1 MANQSFRF
9 QDFYEPKPTPHADNS
24 AHRAAE
30 PAQQAADASYR
41 PEPAPAPQPYAPRAA
56 EPAVTAPQPQP
67 DLGWESGPI
76 VAPGAWTGMQRFGWL
91 LVGAFGGV
99 FGILV
104 ASMANIGHPYR
115 SEATKMAAFGFAA
128 AVILSVL
135 AGAGAALL
143 LSSTVSI
150 AVNASA
156 IGL

>member
-9 QDFYEPKPTPHADNS
+9 QDFYEPKPTHADNS

-30 PAQQAADASYR
+30 PAQQGAAEPCQPD
-41 PEPAPAPQPYAPRAA
+41 PAPAPQACAPRAP
-56 EPAVTAPQPQP
+56 EPPVAAPEPQPS
-67 DLGWESGPI
+67 LGWESGPI
-76 VAPGAWTGMQRFGWL
+76 VDPGAWTGMQRFGWL
-91 LVGAFGGV
+91 LVGAFGGI

-104 ASMANIGHPYR
+104 ASMANVGHPYR

-135 AGAGAALL
+135 AGAGTALL
-143 LSSTVSI
+143 LSSTMLT
-150 AVNASA
+150 AVDASA